1 MSQRDATKKP
11 ATGKPAPGGGGPP
24 AEPARTEA
32 AHAEPGRAEAA
43 RTEPGHAAPDRKA
56 DRKADRKGD
65 RGKGDHGKTGRAK
78 ARRVKAR
85 RAARRAATTP
95 GRAAGAVAGRLR
107 TPLAAFLRRF
117 GLLTALVLSGFL
129 GGLGYALFAPTTYTA
144 TAYVLVVDDG
154 DGGQGPAAVSFAQ
167 AFGRLAPLPETLTY
181 SSIPLPDGA
190 MAATRDHIQSSTS
203 PDTPLI
209 KLAGSADTPAGAA
222 AYANAAADALVRYGT
237 SHRTDTGVRV
247 ALMSMAAT
255 PSAPS
260 SPNLP
265 LDVAVGTASGV
276 LLAGLGAAVLSGR
289 RGRAHQRGQHDASRP
304 PRGAVPNPAAE
315 PVEVHP

>member
-1 MSQRDATKKP
+1 
-11 ATGKPAPGGGGPP
+11 
-24 AEPARTEA
+24 
-32 AHAEPGRAEAA
+32 
-43 RTEPGHAAPDRKA
+43 
-56 DRKADRKGD
+56 
-65 RGKGDHGKTGRAK
+65 
-78 ARRVKAR
+78 
-85 RAARRAATTP
+85 
-95 GRAAGAVAGRLR
+95 
-107 TPLAAFLRRF
+107 
-117 GLLTALVLSGFL
+117 
-129 GGLGYALFAPTTYTA
+129 
-144 TAYVLVVDDG
+144 
-154 DGGQGPAAVSFAQ
+154 
-167 AFGRLAPLPETLTY
+167 
-181 SSIPLPDGA
+181 

-289 RGRAHQRGQHDASRP
+289 RARGQHDAGRA
-304 PRGAVPNPAAE
+304 PRGAVPGPAAE
-315 PVEVHP
+315 PVEVHS

>member
-11 ATGKPAPGGGGPP
+11 ATGKPATGGGGPP
-24 AEPARTEA
+24 TEPAR
-32 AHAEPGRAEAA
+32 AEAGHAQSGHAGPA
-43 RTEPGHAAPDRKA
+43 RTEPGRTEPAHAAPDRGKA
-56 DRKADRKGD
+56 DR
-65 RGKGDHGKTGRAK
+65 GKTGRATT
-78 ARRVKAR
+78 R
-85 RAARRAATTP
+85 RAAATP
-95 GRAAGAVAGRLR
+95 GRAAGAVAGAVAGRLR
-107 TPLAAFLRRF
+107 TPAAAFLRRF
-117 GLLTALVLSGFL
+117 GLLIALVLSGFL
-129 GGLGYALFAPTTYTA
+129 GGLGYALFAPATYTA

-154 DGGQGPAAVSFAQ
+154 PGGQGPAAVSFAQ
-167 AFGRLAPLPETLTY
+167 AFGRLAPLPETLAY

-209 KLAGSADTPAGAA
+209 KLAGSADSPAGAA
-222 AYANAAADALVRYGT
+222 AFANAAADALVRYGT
-237 SHRTDTGVRV
+237 SHRSDTGVRV

-260 SPNLP
+260 SPNPP

-289 RGRAHQRGQHDASRP
+289 RGRAQQRGQHDASRP
-304 PRGAVPNPAAE
+304 PRGAVPSPATE
-315 PVEVHP
+315 PVEVHS

>member
-11 ATGKPAPGGGGPP
+11 AAGKPAPGGGPP
-24 AEPARTEA
+24 GED
-32 AHAEPGRAEAA
+32 GR
-43 RTEPGHAAPDRKA
+43 PKQS
-56 DRKADRKGD
+56 
-65 RGKGDHGKTGRAK
+65 RA
-78 ARRVKAR
+78 KAR
-85 RAARRAATTP
+85 RAARRAAATP
-95 GRAAGAVAGRLR
+95 GRAAGAALARLR
-107 TPLAAFLRRF
+107 APLAAFLRRF
-117 GLLTALVLSGFL
+117 GLLIALVLSGFL

-167 AFGRLAPLPETLTY
+167 AFGRLAPLPETLAY

-209 KLAGSADTPAGAA
+209 KLAGSAGTPAAAA

-255 PSAPS
+255 PSVPS
-260 SPNLP
+260 SPNPP

-304 PRGAVPNPAAE
+304 PRGAVPSPAAE
-315 PVEVHP
+315 PVEVHS

>member
-1 MSQRDATKKP
+1 
-11 ATGKPAPGGGGPP
+11 
-24 AEPARTEA
+24 
-32 AHAEPGRAEAA
+32 
-43 RTEPGHAAPDRKA
+43 
-56 DRKADRKGD
+56 
-65 RGKGDHGKTGRAK
+65 
-78 ARRVKAR
+78 
-85 RAARRAATTP
+85 RAA
-95 GRAAGAVAGRLR
+95 GRAAATPRRAAGRLR
-107 TPLAAFLRRF
+107 APMAAFLRRF
-117 GLLTALVLSGFL
+117 GLAIALVLSGLL
-129 GGLGYALFAPTTYTA
+129 GGLGYALFAPATYTA

-154 DGGQGPAAVSFAQ
+154 DGAQGPAAVSFAQ
-167 AFGRLAPLPETLTY
+167 AFGRLAPLPETLAY

-222 AYANAAADALVRYGT
+222 AFANAAADALVRYGT

-260 SPNLP
+260 SPNLS

-289 RGRAHQRGQHDASRP
+289 RGRGQHDASRP
-304 PRGAVPNPAAE
+304 PRGAVPSPAAE
-315 PVEVHP
+315 PVEVNS

>member
-1 MSQRDATKKP
+1 MSQHNAAKKP
-11 ATGKPAPGGGGPP
+11 ASEKPASGGGPP
-24 AEPARTEA
+24 A
-32 AHAEPGRAEAA
+32 
-43 RTEPGHAAPDRKA
+43 APRKA
-56 DRKADRKGD
+56 G
-65 RGKGDHGKTGRAK
+65 GRL
-78 ARRVKAR
+78 
-85 RAARRAATTP
+85 RRAATA
-95 GRAAGAVAGRLR
+95 RLAECAGRLR
-107 TPLAAFLRRF
+107 ASLTAVLRRF
-117 GLLTALVLSGFL
+117 GLVIALVLSGFL
-129 GGLGYALFAPTTYTA
+129 GGLGYAMFAPTTYTA

-167 AFGRLAPLPETLTY
+167 AFGRLAPLPETLAY

-209 KLAGSADTPAGAA
+209 KLAGSADTPSGAA
-222 AYANAAADALVRYGT
+222 AFANAAADALVRYGT

-247 ALMSMAAT
+247 ALMSLAAT
-255 PSAPS
+255 PSSPS

-289 RGRAHQRGQHDASRP
+289 RGRGQHDASRP
-304 PRGAVPNPAAE
+304 PRNAGAVPGPATE
-315 PVEVHP
+315 PVEVHS